1 MTDVFHSF
9 HVCLCVHYKQITLLT
24 KIFSARQR
32 DIKMSLRRDSNLG
45 ELDLQGVQDEI
56 AQKKS
61 KRKTLYQRYSAE
73 DRFKVGKYAS
83 ENGATAAVRKL
94 KNSYPDMKE
103 SAVREFKSNCE
114 EELKKAKRQSRTM
127 TKALPEKKRASIDTS
142 GY

>member
-1 MTDVFHSF
+1 
-9 HVCLCVHYKQITLLT
+9 
-24 KIFSARQR
+24 
-32 DIKMSLRRDSNLG
+32 MSLRGDSNLG

-73 DRFKVGKYAS
+73 DRFKVGQYAS
-83 ENGATAAVRKL
+83 ENGATAAARKL

-103 SAVREFKSNCE
+103 STVREFKSNYE

-127 TKALPEKKRASIDTS
+127 TKALLEKKKRASIDAW

>member
-1 MTDVFHSF
+1 MH
-9 HVCLCVHYKQITLLT
+9 HKPITLLT

-73 DRFKVGKYAS
+73 DRFKVGKYTS

-103 SAVREFKSNCE
+103 STVREFKSNCE

-127 TKALPEKKRASIDTS
+127 TKALPEKKKRASIDAW